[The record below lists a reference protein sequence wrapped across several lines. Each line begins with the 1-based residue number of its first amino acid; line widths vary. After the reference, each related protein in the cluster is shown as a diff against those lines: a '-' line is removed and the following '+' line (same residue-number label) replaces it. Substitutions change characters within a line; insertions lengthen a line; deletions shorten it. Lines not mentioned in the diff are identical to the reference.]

1 MSSNCCHLACW
12 LLPWVLYLVLV
23 SAGCSDFSKDCG
35 WSSHR
40 DMLERDLVWWDSQNF
55 FVTIVI
61 SETFLHSILC
71 IGEWQHCVFAV
82 FKYAL
87 SIRQTI
93 LPVTVALLNCFLC
106 GLAHVLWHIDVTWAS
121 FYGCNF
127 AANICSACKF
137 IPNRCIDSISINLRN
152 ATIFR

>member
-1 MSSNCCHLACW
+1 MSSNCCHLVCW
-12 LLPWVLYLVLV
+12 LLFWVLYLVLA

-40 DMLERDLVWWDSQNF
+40 EMLGKDLVWWDSQL
-55 FVTIVI
+55 FVNIVI
-61 SETFLHSILC
+61 SIKPFYIVFWIVS
-71 IGEWQHCVFAV
+71 EWQHCVFAV
-82 FKYAL
+82 FKYSL
-87 SIRQTI
+87 SIGQAI

-121 FYGCNF
+121 FFGRNF
-127 AANICSACKF
+127 AANICSICMF
-137 IPNRCIDSISINLRN
+137 SPNRCIDSISINLRN